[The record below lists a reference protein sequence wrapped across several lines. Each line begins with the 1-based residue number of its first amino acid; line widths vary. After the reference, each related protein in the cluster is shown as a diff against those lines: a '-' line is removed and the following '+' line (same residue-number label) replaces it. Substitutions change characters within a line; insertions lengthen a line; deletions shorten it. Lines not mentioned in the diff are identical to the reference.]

1 MEELVYSNEGAI
13 SRYIFFEGINKLDI
27 FVEDVGKEYEYETI
41 LKKLFEEK
49 YEISEIFSLGG
60 KKNVFKAM
68 DEFIENGKIDS
79 EIPKIF
85 IVDGDFDK
93 YLNNIEVRNHP
104 NLIYLEKYNIEN
116 YYVDRKATVSFMK
129 GKLEKLDKEV
139 EEIIKFEEWLEGTVN
154 DLKSIFVMYCI
165 IQENELG
172 IPNVG
177 ESEYKIFE
185 DTTGKVVSQA
195 YDSLRL
201 QVEKE
206 LPNIADLERIMEEK
220 YLKENDD
227 FFDLI
232 CGKHLLCS
240 LFLHLKS
247 YGKGFRRSDLE
258 WHLKENIDISKLDF
272 LKQRI
277 ENVVA

>member
-1 MEELVYSNEGAI
+1 MEELAYSDEGVI
-13 SRYIFFEGINKLDI
+13 SRYFFFEGVNKLDV

-41 LKKLFEEK
+41 LKKLFGEK
-49 YEISEIFSLGG
+49 YKISEIFPLGG
-60 KKNVFKAM
+60 KNNVIKTL

-93 YLNNIEVRNHP
+93 YLDNIEVKEHP
-104 NLIYLEKYNIEN
+104 NLVYLEKYNIEN
-116 YYVDRKATVSFMK
+116 YYVDKKATVSFMK
-129 GKLEKLDKEV
+129 GKLEKLDKKV
-139 EEIIKFEEWLEGTVN
+139 EEIIKFEEWLEETVN
-154 DLKSIFVMYCI
+154 DLKPIFILYCI

-177 ESEYKIFE
+177 ESEYRIFE
-185 DTTGKVVSQA
+185 DLSGKVISQV
-195 YDSLRL
+195 YDSLKL
-201 QVEKE
+201 KVEKE
-206 LPNIADLERIMEEK
+206 LPNVSELERIMEEK
-220 YLKENDD
+220 YLKENSD

-247 YGKGFRRSDLE
+247 CGKGFRRDDLE
-258 WHLKENIDISKLDF
+258 WHLKQNIDISKLDF
-272 LKQRI
+272 LKQRV
-277 ENVVA
+277 ETLV

>member
-1 MEELVYSNEGAI
+1 MEELAYSDEGVI
-13 SRYIFFEGINKLDI
+13 SRYFFFEGVNKLDV

-41 LKKLFEEK
+41 LKKLLEEK
-49 YEISEIFSLGG
+49 YEISEIFPLGG
-60 KKNVFKAM
+60 KNNVIKTL
-68 DEFIENGKIDS
+68 DEFIENGKLDS

-85 IVDGDFDK
+85 IADGDFDK
-93 YLNNIEVRNHP
+93 YLDNIEVKEHP
-104 NLIYLEKYNIEN
+104 NLVYLEKYNIEN

-139 EEIIKFEEWLEGTVN
+139 EEIIKFEEWLEETVN
-154 DLKSIFVMYCI
+154 DLKPIFILYCI

-177 ESEYKIFE
+177 ESEYRIFE
-185 DTTGKVVSQA
+185 NSSGKVISQV
-195 YDSLRL
+195 YDSLKL
-201 QVEKE
+201 QVEKK
-206 LPNIADLERIMEEK
+206 LPNVSELERIMEEK
-220 YLKENDD
+220 YLKENSD

-247 YGKGFRRSDLE
+247 RGKGFRRVDLE
-258 WHLKENIDISKLDF
+258 WHLKQNIDISKLDF

-277 ENVVA
+277 ETLV